1 MTRGI
6 CKLVLFFIL
15 GFCHESYGDPARVL
29 VLYPKTDEP
38 LHSLFKGTI
47 KGIESTINPVEV
59 SEIPNDNRN
68 LLEELNRRKP
78 DKIIALGKRIADNLQ
93 NSAYKDRTLAGWLFL
108 NKEEQPG
115 ISLTLN
121 SEFFSRQLS
130 QTAPF
135 INKVYVVQEATHQ
148 SIASPS
154 INLSSKPTLIFREG
168 QDMTTTIRLLGT
180 LVETEAIPGEAVM
193 IPANLPANILFEI
206 AKIAWNRKVILLST
220 NLAHLENGALM
231 VFYPDEFALGQ
242 QLGELAVQNRF
253 SHENLQS
260 AKTGVNL
267 KVAQHLGITI
277 EPPKL
282 DLFSVKVP

>member
-47 KGIESTINPVEV
+47 KGIDSTINPVEV
-59 SEIPNDNRN
+59 SEIPNDNSDF
-68 LLEELNRRKP
+68 LEELNRRKP
-78 DKIIALGKRIADNLQ
+78 DKIIALGKRIADTLEQ
-93 NSAYKDRTLAGWLFL
+93 TPYKDRTLAGWMFL
-108 NKEEQPG
+108 NSKERHG
-115 ISLTLN
+115 ISLALD
-121 SEFFSRQLS
+121 SAFFSQQLS
-130 QTAPF
+130 QIAPF
-135 INKVYVVQEATHQ
+135 INKVYVAQEATHQ
-148 SIASPS
+148 SIARPA
-154 INLSSKPTLIFREG
+154 INPSSKPTLIFREG
-168 QDMTTTIRLLGT
+168 QDMTETIRLLGT
-180 LVETEAIPGEAVM
+180 LVETEAIPGEAFM

-206 AKIAWNRKVILLST
+206 AKIAWNRKIILLST

-242 QLGELAVQNRF
+242 QLGELIKQNQFR
-253 SHENLQS
+253 HENLKL
-260 AKTGVNL
+260 AKTGLNL

-277 EPPKL
+277 KPTQL
-282 DLFSVKVP
+282 DKFSVKVP